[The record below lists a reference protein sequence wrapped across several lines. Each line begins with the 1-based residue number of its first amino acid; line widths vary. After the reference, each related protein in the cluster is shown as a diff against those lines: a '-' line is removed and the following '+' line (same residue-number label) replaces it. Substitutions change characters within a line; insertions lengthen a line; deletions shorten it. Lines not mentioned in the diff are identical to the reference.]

1 MRKAPKTWAERMA
14 SCRPHEVK
22 PAPIDIAG
30 MKAGEIMLVPSTQ
43 IVDQFIRSIPAGA
56 SMDLKTLRKKL
67 ARRYRAEVTCPITLG
82 FHLRTVAEAAFEA
95 HRQGTKLSDITPFW
109 RVLDEAAPTTARLAC
124 GVDFVTR
131 QRRKEGIGT
140 TCPERG
146 NDAPPRRSRQAQG
159 TS

>member
-131 QRRKEGIGT
+131 QRRKEGIGATSPRVAT
-140 TCPERG
+140 TPRG
-146 NDAPPRRSRQAQG
+146 AARDKARGES
-159 TS
+159 